1 MTVWSIS
8 FQLPLFIR
16 SFSGCAWV
24 DWQHISEIHRT
35 FLKKSYCRTMYSNS
49 LFQKSPI
56 HYIVFKLNAYMAWKC
71 RSLFCQIP
79 SEIPSQTL
87 MSFRNYKRIMY
98 CFSHPKVSCYIALLP
113 KHWPTD
119 LFCISMALLK
129 FSGCWYKWKLG
140 EETMMEEQMTEE
152 LDGKAWDSIQD

>member
-24 DWQHISEIHRT
+24 DWQRISEIHRT

-87 MSFRNYKRIMY
+87 MSFRNYKRINVLF
-98 CFSHPKVSCYIALLP
+98 FSPKGQLLYSIAAQMLAYRFVLYLRGTAKIQWLL
-113 KHWPTD
+113 
-119 LFCISMALLK
+119 I
-129 FSGCWYKWKLG
+129 
-140 EETMMEEQMTEE
+140 
-152 LDGKAWDSIQD
+152 